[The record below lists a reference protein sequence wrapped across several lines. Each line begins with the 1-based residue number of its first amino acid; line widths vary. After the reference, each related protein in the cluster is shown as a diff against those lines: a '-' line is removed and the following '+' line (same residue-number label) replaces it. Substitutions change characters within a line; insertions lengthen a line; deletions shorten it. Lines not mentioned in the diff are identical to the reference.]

1 MIKGVIMFVG
11 AIALAGCSST
21 PQTASVPNQ
30 GQYCYT
36 DQQIVNKNG
45 VSSSE
50 TVVTCSDK
58 PKVNHVTRSAGVASQ
73 CSSYKHRV
81 VINGVPKYVKGF
93 LCKFPNGRWEPVND
107 VFAY

>member
-1 MIKGVIMFVG
+1 MRVLLIAG
-11 AIALAGCSST
+11 AIALVGCSSN
-21 PQTASVPNQ
+21 PQVTNAPQQ

-36 DQQIVNKNG
+36 DQTIVNKNNS
-45 VSSSE
+45 SSSE
-50 TVVTCSDK
+50 TIVSCSDK
-58 PKVNHVTRSAGVASQ
+58 PKVNHVTRSAGVAQQ
-73 CSSYKHRV
+73 CSSYQHRV